1 MGDLMISPDLDDHEP
16 LSDINVTPFVDVLLV
31 LLVIFMI
38 TAPIINQVVQ
48 VELPKDSYTKDG
60 ASVDKSLKI
69 IIDPTGT
76 IFINNDVIGIGL
88 DGENEKKFLKTV
100 QEWAG
105 TRRLPVFVDVEA
117 DKNAKWDDIIPV
129 ITRLKEVNVGIN
141 FVIDPAHKP

>member
-1 MGDLMISPDLDDHEP
+1 MGGLMMSPDLDDHEP

-60 ASVDKSLKI
+60 ASVDKTLKI
-69 IIDPTGT
+69 IIDSTGT

-105 TRRLPVFVDVEA
+105 TRKPPIFVDVEA
-117 DKNAKWDDIIPV
+117 DINAKYGDIIPV
-129 ITRLKEVNVGIN
+129 ITHLKEMNVGLN
-141 FVIDPAHKP
+141 LVIDPSQKP